1 MVEFYGAISPYIQI
15 IRSNQTTDEE
25 KEQARLA
32 CWSLAHSDHRDCL
45 VDLWLLLQTLERMTG
60 NEHRQRDS

>member
-1 MVEFYGAISPYIQI
+1 MIEFYGALAPYIQI

-60 NEHRQRDS
+60 AEDGSRD

>member
-1 MVEFYGAISPYIQI
+1 MFELHGAVAKYIQI

-60 NEHRQRDS
+60 AEDGSRD